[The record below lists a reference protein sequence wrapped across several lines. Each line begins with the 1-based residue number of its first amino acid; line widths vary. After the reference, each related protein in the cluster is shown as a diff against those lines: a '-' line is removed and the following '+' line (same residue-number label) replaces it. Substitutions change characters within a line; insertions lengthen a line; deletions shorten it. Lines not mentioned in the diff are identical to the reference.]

1 MPVSYAQ
8 ERLWFIEQLDRGK
21 GVYNIP
27 VVLRLR
33 GALDVVSLER
43 TLTEIVRRHE
53 ALRTVF
59 RVEGGEAVQVIKP
72 AGRFRLEVEE
82 VSGEGAHEKE
92 EEARRKAEEEVRRGF
107 DLEEGPLMRV
117 MVYRVGEEEHVVA
130 VTMHHIISD
139 GWSMGVMVREVGELY
154 EAYRKGEESP
164 LKELEIQY
172 ADYAAWQRE
181 WLRGEELE
189 KQMSYWRKQLD
200 GAPVVLE
207 LPFDRPRPAEQSYRG
222 SSEPVFINRQLTAGL
237 KRLCRGE
244 AATLYMT
251 LLGGFFTLLYR
262 YTRQVEILV
271 GTPIAGRSHE
281 QTEGLIGLFV
291 NTLVMRGDM
300 TGNPTFREFL
310 HRVSEMSLSAYAHQD
325 LPFDLLVEELHP
337 ERSLSYSPIIQ
348 VMFSLDQAKSKAVEI
363 ADLELG
369 GMSIPVETSKFDLM
383 LLMTESKDV
392 IQGSLVYSTD
402 LFDAPTISRMISHL
416 ERLLASIVSNPD
428 ARLDELEMLSYEESA
443 LLEEA
448 IEIEDLNESFLF

>member
-1 MPVSYAQ
+1 
-8 ERLWFIEQLDRGK
+8 
-21 GVYNIP
+21 
-27 VVLRLR
+27 
-33 GALDVVSLER
+33 
-43 TLTEIVRRHE
+43 
-53 ALRTVF
+53 
-59 RVEGGEAVQVIKP
+59 
-72 AGRFRLEVEE
+72 
-82 VSGEGAHEKE
+82 
-92 EEARRKAEEEVRRGF
+92 
-107 DLEEGPLMRV
+107 
-117 MVYRVGEEEHVVA
+117 
-130 VTMHHIISD
+130 
-139 GWSMGVMVREVGELY
+139 
-154 EAYRKGEESP
+154 
-164 LKELEIQY
+164 
-172 ADYAAWQRE
+172 
-181 WLRGEELE
+181 
-189 KQMSYWRKQLD
+189 MSYWRKQLD